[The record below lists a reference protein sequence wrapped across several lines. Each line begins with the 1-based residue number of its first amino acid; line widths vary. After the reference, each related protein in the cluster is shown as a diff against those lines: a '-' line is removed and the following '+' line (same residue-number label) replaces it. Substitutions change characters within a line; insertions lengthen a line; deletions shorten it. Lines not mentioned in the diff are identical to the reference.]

1 MADAVNTQVLQA
13 GSVRKFIKFT
23 NLSDGTGES
32 AVVKVDASAL
42 AGRAAK
48 NVSIE
53 SIFWSIKGMR
63 VKVHFDADTD
73 DTALILDG
81 SGYWDFSEFA
91 GIDNPKSTGYTGDIM
106 FTTITAAANDSYTII
121 LEVKWDNAKS

>member
-1 MADAVNTQVLQA
+1 MADAVNTQVLQV
-13 GSVRKFIKFT
+13 GPNRKFIKFT

-42 AGRAAK
+42 SGRSAK

-53 SIFWSIKGMR
+53 SIMWSCKGMR

-81 SGYWDFSEFA
+81 SGYWDFSEFG

-106 FTTITAAANDSYTII
+106 FTTIAAAANDSYTII
-121 LEVKWDNAKS
+121 LEIKWDNAKS